1 MSSPH
6 APHAPAGR
14 PGAGST
20 AAVPPT
26 VRALG
31 GRVATA
37 AWGAPAL
44 LAPFLDTVRDAPRA
58 GDPPPAEVWFGA
70 HAARPSPV
78 ATGTAADGTPEW
90 AAADRL
96 PAAERPQVLVK
107 LLAAGAP
114 LSIQVH
120 PDDATAAARAAE
132 DPRGKPELLRA
143 LGPMRILCGLRPAA
157 ASRTL
162 LSTLAP
168 DAVPLLEALGHGDEG
183 LGEAIAL
190 ALRADRTTRDGLLTA
205 VEQGARAL
213 LAASEAAGP
222 DGGGRDGGADPA
234 TQRAARLALD
244 LLSRFPGDPG
254 VLAALLLEDVDL
266 APGESVFV
274 APGTPHA
281 YLSGL
286 GLEVMP
292 PSDQVLRGGLTVKPV
307 DVEGFLAV
315 LDAARTGVPAT
326 GTLAR
331 RLDGDGWRRHVI
343 PSDAFV
349 VDEADVD
356 GRPLAVD
363 RTGPGAGLVVCVAG
377 AVHVRAADGSVAD
390 LEAGTAALLAPG
402 GAAVEV
408 DGRGAVVH
416 ATGPQPGGA

>member
-1 MSSPH
+1 MSSSSAATP
-6 APHAPAGR
+6 PIAGADVG
-14 PGAGST
+14 PTVAGT
-20 AAVPPT
+20 PT

-37 AWGAPAL
+37 AWGAPSL
-44 LAPFLDTVRDAPRA
+44 LAPFLDAVSDVAPAGDAPA
-58 GDPPPAEVWFGA
+58 AELWFGA

-78 ATGTAADGTPEW
+78 ATGPAADGTPGW
-90 AAADRL
+90 TGADQL
-96 PAAERPQVLVK
+96 PVAERPQVLVK

-120 PDDATAAARAAE
+120 PDDATAAARSAE
-132 DPRGKPELLRA
+132 DPTGKPELLRA

-157 ASRTL
+157 ASRAL
-162 LSTLAP
+162 LSALAP
-168 DAVPLLEALGHGDEG
+168 DAGPLLEALGHGDEG
-183 LGEAIAL
+183 LGEAVAL
-190 ALRADRTTRDGLLTA
+190 ALRADRATRAALLTA
-205 VEQGARAL
+205 VEDGARTL
-213 LAASEAAGP
+213 LASSRTAGP
-222 DGGGRDGGADPA
+222 DAGHADADAA
-234 TQRAARLALD
+234 TLRAGRLALD
-244 LLSRFPGDPG
+244 LLARFPGDPG
-254 VLAALLLEDVDL
+254 VLVALLLEDVDL

-292 PSDQVLRGGLTVKPV
+292 PSDQVLRGGLTVKPI

-315 LDAARTGVPAT
+315 LDAGRTGVPST

-331 RLDGDGWRRHVI
+331 RPDGGGWRRHVI

-349 VDEADVD
+349 VDEVDVD

-363 RTGPGAGLVVCVAG
+363 RTGPDAGLLVCVAG

-390 LEAGTAALLAPG
+390 LTAGTAALLAPG

-408 DGRGAVVH
+408 DGRGALVH
-416 ATGPQPGGA
+416 ASGRQRGAA